1 MSPSHSDFAAI
12 PAELKALGCWVN
24 WRLDQRDG
32 KPTKIPI
39 DPKSGQPASCNN
51 PDTWGTY
58 ADALARFNNDSV
70 DGVGFQLGS
79 PYVGVDLDGC
89 RNPDAG
95 EIEPWAQQIIA
106 CLHSYTEV
114 SPSGRGVHIWIK
126 GNLPSRG
133 RRKGRIEMYDSGRF
147 LTMTGIHVKGTALAV
162 EERQAPLD
170 QLHTQIFGTSK
181 TSPATAAVAGPANS
195 LADVE
200 LISRAQHAANGEK
213 FGRLWSGDSSG
224 YHSPSEA
231 DLALCMLLAF
241 WTGRDP
247 DRIDSLFRLSKLFR
261 PKWDE
266 RRSADGRT
274 YGQLTIE
281 KAVDGTHEVWNPTI
295 APPTSGSGGTG
306 GGRPVIVYNN
316 RQLDE
321 VTREAL
327 DALRV
332 TNSPPELFVR
342 SGQIVRVRADEEDRP
357 IIGIVGEPELRS
369 RLASVTDAMA
379 IGRVGPVNCFPH
391 KDVVRNILALG
402 EWPFPALQGIVEA
415 PVLRPDGTILTAPG
429 YDAKTRL
436 VYAPAPGLFVPEI
449 PDNVSMLD
457 VAAALDLLEE
467 VIGDFPFVDDASKAN
482 AVATMLTPVFRPAIT
497 GKTPLA
503 LIDAPQMGTGKGLLT
518 DVIGIVATGREGA
531 VMSAPKDEEEWR
543 KRITATLLEGTSVVI
558 IDNVERE
565 LDSAALAS
573 VLTARVWTDRVL
585 GLSKM
590 VTLPVRATWIANGNN
605 IKVGGDIARR
615 CYSVRIDAKTAR
627 PWKRTGFK
635 HPELVSWVSENRGE
649 ILVALLTLARAWFVA
664 GKPNCQ
670 VPPVGGFD
678 EWARTV
684 GGVLGFA
691 GVIGFLKN
699 LDGMYDSADE
709 SSAQWEQFLGV
720 LASTFKEEPFTVKQ
734 VVERVNADPEFNTAL
749 PDEVAFVADKEG
761 SFQRRLGKAFSK
773 REGRRYG
780 DMDVHLERAG
790 MESRAVKWCVSV
802 G

>member
-1 MSPSHSDFAAI
+1 MNRPYKHLLAVPD
-12 PAELKALGCWVN
+12 ELKGLVRWVN
-24 WRLDQRDG
+24 WQFVERDG
-32 KPTKIPI
+32 KTTKVPV
-39 DPKSGQPASCNN
+39 DPNTGQPASCSD
-51 PDTWGTY
+51 PVTWGTY
-58 ADALARFNNDSV
+58 ARALARFNSDAV
-70 DGVGFQLGS
+70 DGIGFQLGDS
-79 PYVGVDLDGC
+79 YAGVDLDDC
-89 RNPDAG
+89 RNRVTG
-95 EIEPWAQQIIA
+95 EIESWAQEIIDG
-106 CLHSYTEV
+106 LDTYTEI
-114 SPSGRGVHIWIK
+114 SPSGNGVHIVAK
-126 GNLPSRG
+126 GSLPPRG
-133 RRKGRIEMYDSGRF
+133 RRKGNVEMYSSGRF
-147 LTMTGIHVKGTALAV
+147 LTMTGAHLKGTKIAV
-162 EERQAPLD
+162 KERQAALGE
-170 QLHTQIFGTSK
+170 LHARIFGTGNS
-181 TSPATAAVAGPANS
+181 SPAPTTVAGPPNS
-195 LADVE
+195 LADE
-200 LISRAQHAANGEK
+200 EIIDRAQHAANGEK
-213 FGRLWSGDSSG
+213 FGRLWGGDSSG
-224 YHSPSEA
+224 YDSASEA
-231 DLALCMLLAF
+231 DLALCMMLAF
-241 WTGRDP
+241 WTGRDA
-247 DRIDSLFRLSKLFR
+247 DRIDQLFRQSGLFR
-261 PKWDE
+261 SKWEE
-266 RRSADGRT
+266 RHSADGRT
-274 YGQLTIE
+274 YGRLTIE
-281 KAVDGTHEVWNPTI
+281 KAIEGTSEVWNPTV
-295 APPTSGSGGTG
+295 APPNGGGGTD
-306 GGRPVIVYNN
+306 GGRPIIVYNN

-321 VTREAL
+321 VTHEAL

-332 TNSPPELFVR
+332 SNVPPELFVR
-342 SGQIVRVRADEEDRP
+342 SGQIVRVRADEANRP

-379 IGRVGPVNCFPH
+379 IGRGGPVNCFPH
-391 KDVVRNILALG
+391 KDVVKNILALG

-429 YDAKTRL
+429 YDSNTRL

-449 PDNVSMLD
+449 PDQASILD

-482 AVATMLTPVFRPAIT
+482 AVATMLTPVFRPAIN

-503 LIDAPQMGTGKGLLT
+503 IIDAPQMGTGKGLLT

-573 VLTARVWTDRVL
+573 VLTARSWSDRVL

-615 CYSVRIDAKTAR
+615 CYSVRLDAKTAR

-635 HPELVSWVSENRGE
+635 HPNLVSWVSENRGE
-649 ILVALLTLARAWFVA
+649 ILVALLTLARAWFAA
-664 GKPNCQ
+664 GKPDSQ
-670 VPPVGGFD
+670 VPAVGGFE

-691 GVIGFLKN
+691 GVTGFLKN

-709 SSAQWEQFLGV
+709 SALQWEQFLGV
-720 LASTFKEEPFTVKQ
+720 LASTFKDEPWTVKQ
-734 VVERVNADPEFNTAL
+734 VVERIHSDPGFNAGL
-749 PDEVAFVADKEG
+749 PDDVAFVADKEG

-790 MESRAVKWCVSV
+790 MESRAVKWRVLV